1 MQVLKFRF
9 AQILLNMSW
18 EACEEFRPTTQNHNW
33 ILTGWMSLSQT
44 VLQALQILLDELF
57 LRLGVS
63 DVSCKWNRD
72 GYLISRSIL
81 PVLWIRKFHFTLCK
95 LIFALKYFVA
105 HWLHN
110 VICKCLCICA
120 FTLLYQMMKFSDS
133 WCKVIIVRSVITELA
148 SKYPMKRFSR

>member
-1 MQVLKFRF
+1 
-9 AQILLNMSW
+9 
-18 EACEEFRPTTQNHNW
+18 
-33 ILTGWMSLSQT
+33 MSLSQT

-63 DVSCKWNRD
+63 DVSCNWNRD

-120 FTLLYQMMKFSDS
+120 FTLLYQMMKFSGS
-133 WCKVIIVRSVITELA
+133 WCKVTIVRSVITELVKCGIQISHEKIQQIIMLLDVTIRVLA
-148 SKYPMKRFSR
+148 LALLPKLKTMILCVFWSAW